1 MPLSHPSD
9 HDSSVVCPLRDWLPA
24 MHARDL
30 AELAALLSTHGPVF
44 IRSGRPISER
54 NIEEYWVASKSR
66 LDRWGRMLKQIT
78 TRAAEQGPL
87 STVAQ
92 ETQVRGVV
100 EEVLTGEVL
109 TRVWAAVACA
119 HDRRQGADLA
129 EPIARGVLIGHLE
142 ARHRALTLLLQGS
155 VVSSELGVKLNRLRR
170 HTERWT
176 DMFVGYLTGLEDVAE
191 FAVDPE
197 RARDFA
203 EDLHFQAKMPGGR
216 HAWPL
221 IQASL
226 RSALDKGLSATSPN
240 GDLNARIAQSIL
252 GCFQPELFDG
262 TGQFRTLWLDRLTN
276 TADDA
281 EGMLEELTSNCKPPR
296 QNRAEVGGVRLR
308 WFGA

>member
-1 MPLSHPSD
+1 
-9 HDSSVVCPLRDWLPA
+9 
-24 MHARDL
+24 MHAREL
-30 AELAALLSTHGPVF
+30 AELAALISAHGPVF
-44 IRSGRPISER
+44 IRSGMPISER
-54 NIEEYWVASKSR
+54 SIEEYWVASKSR
-66 LDRWGRMLKQIT
+66 FDRWGRTLKQIT
-78 TRAAEQGPL
+78 MRAAEQGPL

-92 ETQVRGVV
+92 ETLVRGVV
-100 EEVLTGEVL
+100 EEVFTGEVL

-119 HDRRQGADLA
+119 HDRKHGADLA
-129 EPIARGVLIGHLE
+129 EPITRGVLIGHLE
-142 ARHRALTLLLQGS
+142 ARHRVLTLLLQGS
-155 VVSSELGVKLNRLRR
+155 AVSSELGVKLNRLRR

-176 DMFVGYLTGLEDVAE
+176 DMFVGYLSGLEDVSE

-226 RSALDKGLSATSPN
+226 RSALDKGLSAASPN

-281 EGMLEELTSNCKPPR
+281 QGMLEELTSTCTPARHARTNVSGLR
-296 QNRAEVGGVRLR
+296 HR
-308 WFGA
+308 WFGG

>member
-1 MPLSHPSD
+1 
-9 HDSSVVCPLRDWLPA
+9 
-24 MHARDL
+24 MHAREL
-30 AELAALLSTHGPVF
+30 AELAALISTHGPVF
-44 IRSGRPISER
+44 VRSGLPIPER
-54 NIEEYWVASKSR
+54 NIEEYWVASKCR
-66 LDRWGRMLKQIT
+66 LDRWGRTLKQIS
-78 TRAAEQGPL
+78 TRAVQEGPL

-92 ETQVRGVV
+92 EASVRGVV
-100 EEVLTGEVL
+100 EEVFTGEVL

-119 HDRRQGADLA
+119 HDRRLEADLA

-142 ARHRALTLLLQGS
+142 ARHRVLTMLLQGAA
-155 VVSSELGVKLNRLRR
+155 VSSELGVKLNRLRR

-203 EDLHFQAKMPGGR
+203 EDLRFQAKMPGGR

-226 RSALDKGLSATSPN
+226 RAALDKGLGAVSPN

-252 GCFQPELFDG
+252 GCLQPELFDG
-262 TGQFRTLWLDRLTN
+262 TGQFRTLWLDRMTN

-281 EGMLEELTSNCKPPR
+281 EGMLEELTSSYQPAGHQPAQVPGLRYR
-296 QNRAEVGGVRLR
+296 Q
-308 WFGA
+308 FGH

>member
-1 MPLSHPSD
+1 
-9 HDSSVVCPLRDWLPA
+9 
-24 MHARDL
+24 MHAREL
-30 AELAALLSTHGPVF
+30 AELAALVSTHGPVF
-44 IRSGRPISER
+44 IRSGLPMSER
-54 NIEEYWVASKSR
+54 NIEDYWVASKSR
-66 LDRWGRMLKQIT
+66 LDRWGRTLKQIT
-78 TRAAEQGPL
+78 TRAAEQGQL
-87 STVAQ
+87 SPGAQ

-100 EEVLTGEVL
+100 EEVFTSEML
-109 TRVWAAVACA
+109 TRVWAAVSCA
-119 HDRRQGADLA
+119 HDRKLAADLA

-142 ARHRALTLLLQGS
+142 ARHRVLTLLLQGS
-155 VVSSELGVKLNRLRR
+155 VVSSELGIKLNRLRR

-191 FAVDPE
+191 FAIDPD

-203 EDLHFQAKMPGGR
+203 EDLHFQSQMPGGR

-226 RSALDKGLSATSPN
+226 RWSFDKGLTAASPN

-262 TGQFRTLWLDRLTN
+262 TGQFHTLWLDRLTN

-281 EGMLEELTSNCKPPR
+281 QGMLDELTSSYGPAGR
-296 QNRAEVGGVRLR
+296 RHGDVGEYRFR
-308 WFGA
+308 RFR

>member
-1 MPLSHPSD
+1 
-9 HDSSVVCPLRDWLPA
+9 
-24 MHARDL
+24 MHARELVD
-30 AELAALLSTHGPVF
+30 LAALLSAHGPVF
-44 IRSGRPISER
+44 IRSGLPIPER
-54 NIEEYWVASKSR
+54 SIEDYWVASKSR
-66 LDRWGRMLKQIT
+66 LDRWGRSLKQIT
-78 TRAAEQGPL
+78 DQAFQQGSL

-92 ETQVRGVV
+92 ATLVRGVV

-119 HDRRQGADLA
+119 HDRKLGADVA
-129 EPIARGVLIGHLE
+129 EPIARGVLLGHLE
-142 ARHRALTLLLQGS
+142 ARHRILTLLLQGS
-155 VVSSELGVKLNRLRR
+155 AVSSELAVKLNRLRR

-203 EDLHFQAKMPGGR
+203 EDLRYQSKMPGGR

-226 RSALDKGLSATSPN
+226 RAAFDKGLTATSPN
-240 GDLNARIAQSIL
+240 GDLNSRIAQSIL
-252 GCFQPELFDG
+252 ACFQPELFDG
-262 TGQFRTLWLDRLTN
+262 TGRFRTLWLDRLTN

-281 EGMLEELTSNCKPPR
+281 QGMLEELTAAYESPE
-296 QNRAEVGGVRLR
+296 RAQPVVGATRLR
-308 WFGA
+308 RFGA

>member
-1 MPLSHPSD
+1 
-9 HDSSVVCPLRDWLPA
+9 
-24 MHARDL
+24 MHAREL

-44 IRSGRPISER
+44 IRSGRPISKR

-66 LDRWGRMLKQIT
+66 LDRWGRTLKQIA
-78 TRAAEQGPL
+78 TRAAERGPL
-87 STVAQ
+87 STV
-92 ETQVRGVV
+92 TQQTTVRGVV
-100 EEVLTGEVL
+100 EEVLMGEML

-119 HDRRQGADLA
+119 HDRKLGADLA

-142 ARHRALTLLLQGS
+142 ARHRVLTLLLHGS
-155 VVSSELGVKLNRLRR
+155 AVSPELGMKLNRLRDR
-170 HTERWT
+170 TDRWT
-176 DMFVGYLTGLEDVAE
+176 DMFVGYLTGLENVAE

-197 RARDFA
+197 RAKEFA
-203 EDLHFQAKMPGGR
+203 EDLHFQATMPGGR

-226 RSALDKGLSATSPN
+226 RSALDKGLSTPSPN

-276 TADDA
+276 VADDA
-281 EGMLEELTSNCKPPR
+281 EDMLEELTSSHEPPKSSR
-296 QNRAEVGGVRLR
+296 TKVGGMRPR
-308 WFGA
+308 WFGNY

>member
-1 MPLSHPSD
+1 
-9 HDSSVVCPLRDWLPA
+9 
-24 MHARDL
+24 MHAREL
-30 AELAALLSTHGPVF
+30 AELAALVSAHGPVF
-44 IRSGRPISER
+44 IRSGLPIPER
-54 NIEEYWVASKSR
+54 NIEAYWVASKSR
-66 LDRWGRMLKQIT
+66 LDRWGRTLKQISA
-78 TRAAEQGPL
+78 RAAEQGRL

-92 ETQVRGVV
+92 ETLVRGVA
-100 EEVLTGEVL
+100 EEVFTGEVL

-119 HDRRQGADLA
+119 HDRRLGADLA
-129 EPIARGVLIGHLE
+129 EPIARGVLIAHLE
-142 ARHRALTLLLQGS
+142 ARHRVLTLLLQGS
-155 VVSSELGVKLNRLRR
+155 AVSADLGVKLNRLRR

-191 FAVDPE
+191 FAVNPE

-203 EDLHFQAKMPGGR
+203 EDLRFQAKMPGGR

-226 RSALDKGLSATSPN
+226 RSALDKGLCTASPN

-252 GCFQPELFDG
+252 SCFQPELFDG

-281 EGMLEELTSNCKPPR
+281 QGMLEELTSSYEPSHPHSGQMSGTR
-296 QNRAEVGGVRLR
+296 FRRFGG
-308 WFGA
+308 

>member
-1 MPLSHPSD
+1 
-9 HDSSVVCPLRDWLPA
+9 
-24 MHARDL
+24 MHAREL
-30 AELAALLSTHGPVF
+30 AELAALISAHGPVF
-44 IRSGRPISER
+44 VRSGLPISER
-54 NIEEYWVASKSR
+54 NIEAYWVASKCR
-66 LDRWGRMLKQIT
+66 LDRWGRTLKQIS
-78 TRAAEQGPL
+78 TRAAKEGPL

-92 ETQVRGVV
+92 ETLVRGVV

-119 HDRRQGADLA
+119 HDRKLGADLA
-129 EPIARGVLIGHLE
+129 EPIARSVLIGHLE
-142 ARHRALTLLLQGS
+142 ARHRVLTMLLQGTA
-155 VVSSELGVKLNRLRR
+155 VSSELGLKLNRLRR

-176 DMFVGYLTGLEDVAE
+176 DMFIGYLTGLEDVAE

-203 EDLHFQAKMPGGR
+203 EDLRFQAKMPGGR

-226 RSALDKGLSATSPN
+226 RSALDKGLSAVSPN

-252 GCFQPELFDG
+252 GCLQPELFDG
-262 TGQFRTLWLDRLTN
+262 TGQFRTLWMDRLTN

-281 EGMLEELTSNCKPPR
+281 QGMLEELTSSYEPANRRPAQVPGLRFR
-296 QNRAEVGGVRLR
+296 QFGG
-308 WFGA
+308 

>member
-1 MPLSHPSD
+1 
-9 HDSSVVCPLRDWLPA
+9 
-24 MHARDL
+24 MHAREL

-66 LDRWGRMLKQIT
+66 LDRWGRTFKQIT
-78 TRAAEQGPL
+78 TRTVEQGPL

-92 ETQVRGVV
+92 ETVVRGVV
-100 EEVLTGEVL
+100 EEVLSGEML

-119 HDRRQGADLA
+119 HDRKLGTDSA

-142 ARHRALTLLLQGS
+142 ARHRVLTLLLHGS
-155 VVSSELGVKLNRLRR
+155 AVSPELGVKLNRLRR

-191 FAVDPE
+191 FAVDPG
-197 RARDFA
+197 RAEEFA
-203 EDLHFQAKMPGGR
+203 EDLHYQARMPGGR

-226 RSALDKGLSATSPN
+226 RSALDKGLSVPSPN

-276 TADDA
+276 VADDA
-281 EGMLEELTSNCKPPR
+281 EGMLEELTSSYEPPKPS
-296 QNRAEVGGVRLR
+296 RAELGGIRHR
-308 WFGA
+308 WFGN

>member
-1 MPLSHPSD
+1 
-9 HDSSVVCPLRDWLPA
+9 
-24 MHARDL
+24 MHASEL
-30 AELAALLSTHGPVF
+30 AEMAALVSAHGPVF
-44 IRSGRPISER
+44 IRSGLPISER

-66 LDRWGRMLKQIT
+66 LDRWGRTLKQIT
-78 TRAAEQGPL
+78 SQAAEQGPV
-87 STVAQ
+87 TPGPR
-92 ETQVRGVV
+92 ETLVRGVV
-100 EEVLTGEVL
+100 EEVFTGEVL
-109 TRVWAAVACA
+109 TRVWAAVSCA

-142 ARHRALTLLLQGS
+142 ARHRVLTLLLQGS
-155 VVSSELGVKLNRLRR
+155 AVSAELGVKLNRLRR
-170 HTERWT
+170 HAERWT
-176 DMFVGYLTGLEDVAE
+176 DMFVGYLTSLEDVAE

-221 IQASL
+221 IQASV
-226 RSALDKGLSATSPN
+226 RAAFEKGFTAASPN

-281 EGMLEELTSNCKPPR
+281 QGMLEQLTASHAPLPPR
-296 QNRAEVGGVRLR
+296 HATEMGSRFRQFDR
-308 WFGA
+308 

>member
-1 MPLSHPSD
+1 
-9 HDSSVVCPLRDWLPA
+9 
-24 MHARDL
+24 MHAREL
-30 AELAALLSTHGPVF
+30 AELAALISAHGPVF
-44 IRSGRPISER
+44 IRSGLPISER
-54 NIEEYWVASKSR
+54 CIEEYWVASKSR
-66 LDRWGRMLKQIT
+66 LDRWGRTLKQIT
-78 TRAAEQGPL
+78 ARAAEHGPL

-92 ETQVRGVV
+92 ETLLCGVA
-100 EEVLTGEVL
+100 EEVFTGEVL

-119 HDRRQGADLA
+119 HDRKLGADLA
-129 EPIARGVLIGHLE
+129 EPIARGVLLGHLE
-142 ARHRALTLLLQGS
+142 ARHRVLTLLLRS
-155 VVSSELGVKLNRLRR
+155 EAVSSDLGVKLNRLRR

-197 RARDFA
+197 RAADFA
-203 EDLHFQAKMPGGR
+203 EDLSFQAKMPGGR

-226 RSALDKGLSATSPN
+226 RSALDSGLSTASPN

-262 TGQFRTLWLDRLTN
+262 TGRFRTLWLDRLTN

-281 EGMLEELTSNCKPPR
+281 QGMLEELTASHAPTTEGSAPVSG
-296 QNRAEVGGVRLR
+296 QRLR
-308 WFGA
+308 WFGR